1 MVAIEIIYM
10 LYNWIKHLIKVLVFK
25 YRWRGKLLFDYS
37 CKISNRSIF
46 EGMNK
51 LYGNV
56 VFDGYLGKGSYI
68 ARNSMIIGKVGRYTS
83 IASCCTVILGIH
95 PYTYPYVST
104 SPVFFSLLKQNGHSF
119 TENQL
124 FVEHNYAEGKYPVII
139 GNDCWIGYGVKM
151 VSGVRIGDG
160 AVVLAGSVVTKD
172 IPPYAIVG
180 GIPAKV
186 IKYRYSEE
194 DVAYLLNVCWWNK
207 DVEWLRENTLLFLD
221 IEKLKQNS
229 DVEL

>member
-1 MVAIEIIYM
+1 
-10 LYNWIKHLIKVLVFK
+10 
-25 YRWRGKLLFDYS
+25 
-37 CKISNRSIF
+37 
-46 EGMNK
+46 
-51 LYGNV
+51 
-56 VFDGYLGKGSYI
+56 
-68 ARNSMIIGKVGRYTS
+68 MI
-83 IASCCTVILGIH
+83 
-95 PYTYPYVST
+95 
-104 SPVFFSLLKQNGHSF
+104 
-119 TENQL
+119 
-124 FVEHNYAEGKYPVII
+124 
-139 GNDCWIGYGVKM
+139 GVKM